1 MTQPYPQPMPAQPM
15 PGQPMPGQP
24 MPGPP
29 LAQPVPGQPMAAGM
43 GGPPMMMSPVEQQM
57 DMMRRQQLAE
67 SQAQTQYKS
76 AGAAYL
82 LWFFLGIVGGH
93 RWYLRSPGVAI
104 GQLLTLGGLGFWAF
118 FDVFAIGGRLARVNG
133 DIRREV
139 YHAHGIPVA

>member
-1 MTQPYPQPMPAQPM
+1 MPYPS
-15 PGQPMPGQP
+15 
-24 MPGPP
+24 GP
-29 LAQPVPGQPMAAGM
+29 PVPGYPPAAAGYPAPAPAGHAPMAPA
-43 GGPPMMMSPVEQQM
+43 GPPMAPVEQQM

-93 RWYLRSPGVAI
+93 RWYLRSPGIAT

-118 FDVFAIGGRLARVNG
+118 FDVFAISGRLARVNG
-133 DIRREV
+133 DIRRQA
-139 YHAHGIPVA
+139 YFAHGIPVA